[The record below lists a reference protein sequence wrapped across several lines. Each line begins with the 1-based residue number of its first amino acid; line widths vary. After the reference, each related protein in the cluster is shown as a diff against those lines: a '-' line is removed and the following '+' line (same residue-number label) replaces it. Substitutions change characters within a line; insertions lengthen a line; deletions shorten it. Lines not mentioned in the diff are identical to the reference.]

1 MLPSA
6 WPFPWQR
13 ARRRHRIITTAGRRR
28 HRITI
33 MRLRLPMSLRRA
45 MLRRHRAMRLRHAM
59 RLPALIPDLATITAT
74 ALIAS
79 LS

>member
-13 ARRRHRIITTAGRRR
+13 ARRRHRITTASRCHR
-28 HRITI
+28 RIT

-45 MLRRHRAMRLRHAM
+45 MPRRRRAMRLRHAM
-59 RLPALIPDLATITAT
+59 RLRALIPDLATITAT